1 MKRRPISV
9 TASMLLVLLNALVW
23 LVFAVIVGL
32 DLHPRLPDSYVLRWI
47 MGILAFGCAT
57 VMIARVVLL
66 ENRVRIAYSATLGLL
81 ALLAVLTVADDV
93 GWADGLYLVLVM
105 TPLMLL
111 IKDQSWY
118 TKSGR
123 KTG

>member
-9 TASMLLVLLNALVW
+9 TASMLLVLLNALDW

-32 DLHPRLPDSYVLRWI
+32 DLHPGLPDSYVLRWI